1 MKTSSCF
8 VAGTI
13 SIAGAGLLWGG
24 CALAAS
30 PPVSAAGAGRATLQE
45 IVVTAQKR
53 RQLIQ
58 NVGIDISAYTGAQ
71 LRQLGIRRAAD
82 VGYATPG
89 VFVGGSLAGQSSQ
102 FTIRGVSPND
112 FNDISESP
120 IATYLDGA
128 YIGVAVGQTM
138 TVFDTQRVEILK
150 GPQSTLFGR
159 NATGG
164 VVRYISNQPEL
175 NVLKGYVQGSYGQFD
190 SPLTAGEYR
199 EDAAINIPMGRKL
212 ALRLAG
218 TSTVRNNYIKN
229 LYPKFAPAAGAFGG
243 GSPGVGAGG
252 DLGQNNDYGARAILL
267 YKPSDD
273 LSMSLELNA
282 VHTIA
287 GAGPYTQK
295 ATIGI
300 FDSAGRLVNV
310 VNTGPN
316 ETRAS
321 IGPGGINYGADPGN
335 IGVFTP
341 LTRPTPGGDFFG
353 YIAPPPS
360 TYTESSDFSF
370 GHMDHTGA
378 TSATGHVRWNINPD
392 LELTS
397 VTNVSRFYSLQFI
410 DVDAGPGN
418 QLANYHQDHTK
429 QYSQEIRLNG
439 NNGIGQWVTGIYFL
453 RMDNYSNNGLKSP
466 SAGLDIPAMAHLLT
480 DSYSIFGQT
489 EKKLDG
495 PWSLIVGARLDN
507 ERKTYDLAQALFV
520 STNPRLVQPGKPIAL
535 FGPPP
540 TFAPYHGTMNSWLW
554 AGKVQLDY
562 RPTRNLLWYLGVNRG
577 VKAGSYNAPLPAGQG
592 AISSYLVPDS
602 AIRYSPEALWN
613 YEGGWKWTGLQDRLL
628 VDGSIYYYNYRN
640 YQAFLFTGV
649 SGAVINRNAT
659 NVGADLEVKARPTA
673 SLELGAGLSAF
684 HFVVNRVPFSF
695 RTDTI
700 VRNVQPTYAPPV
712 QANLWGRYQLPWR
725 PYDGDLS
732 ANAMVNYTDHF
743 YYNLRDFSADSF
755 PSSTSVNLGLSW
767 MSSDGN
773 WTVRLDARN
782 VTDALI
788 PVMGFDLATLCG
800 CNEISYEPPRLVA
813 ISVRRDF

>member
-1 MKTSSCF
+1 MKNLSHFAMGAVS
-8 VAGTI
+8 V
-13 SIAGAGLLWGG
+13 AGAGLLWCG
-24 CALAAS
+24 CALAAG
-30 PPVSAAGAGRATLQE
+30 PAAAVPTAGGATLQE
-45 IVVTAQKR
+45 VVVTAQKR

-58 NVGIDISAYTGAQ
+58 NVGIDINAYTGAQ
-71 LRQLGIRRAAD
+71 LRKLGIRRAVD

-128 YIGVAVGQTM
+128 YIGVSVGQTM
-138 TVFDTQRVEILK
+138 TVFDTKRVEILK

-175 NVLKGYVQGSYGQFD
+175 SVFKGYVRASYGRFD
-190 SPLTAGEYR
+190 SPLTAAQYR
-199 EDAAINIPMGRKL
+199 EDAAVNIPMGSDL
-212 ALRLAG
+212 AVRLAG

-229 LYPKFAPAAGAFGG
+229 LYPKYAPPSGSFGG
-243 GSPGVGAGG
+243 GSPGAGAGA
-252 DLGQNNDYGARAILL
+252 DLGQNNDYGVRATVL
-267 YKPSDD
+267 YKPRND

-295 ATIGI
+295 PTVAV
-300 FDSAGRLVNV
+300 FDSAGRLTNV
-310 VNTGPN
+310 VNAAPG

-321 IGPGGINYGADPGN
+321 IGPNGINFGADPGN

-353 YIAPPPS
+353 YVAPRPS
-360 TYTESSDFSF
+360 TYTVSSDFSF
-370 GHMDHTGA
+370 GHMNHTGA
-378 TSATGHVRWNINPD
+378 VSATGHVKWDIDPN

-397 VTNVSRFYSLQFI
+397 ITNVSRFYSLQFI

-418 QLANYHQDHTK
+418 QLANYHQDHTQ
-429 QYSQEIRLNG
+429 QYSQEVRLSG
-439 NNGIGQWVTGIYFL
+439 RGGVGHWVTGVYFL

-466 SAGLDIPAMAHLLT
+466 SAGLDIPALAHLVT
-480 DSYSIFGQT
+480 NSYSIFGQT
-489 EKKLDG
+489 EKRLGG
-495 PWSLIVGARLDN
+495 PWSIILGARLDN
-507 ERKTYDLAQALFV
+507 ERKTYDLAQALFL
-520 STNPRLVQPGKPIAL
+520 STNPRLVQQGAPIAL

-540 TFAPYHGTMNSWLW
+540 TFTPYHGTMNSWLW
-554 AGKVQLDY
+554 AAKAQLDY
-562 RPTRNLLWYLGVNRG
+562 RPEKHLLLYVGVNRG

-592 AISSYLVPDS
+592 AVPSYLVPDS

-628 VDGSIYYYNYRN
+628 IDGSVYYYNYRN

-659 NVGADLEVKARPTA
+659 NVGADLEVKAKPTPR
-673 SLELGAGLSAF
+673 LEVGVGLSAF
-684 HFVVNRVPFSF
+684 HFVVKHVPFSF
-695 RTDTI
+695 RTDAI
-700 VRNVQPTYAPPV
+700 VRDVQPTYAPPV
-712 QANLWGRYQLPWR
+712 QANVWGNYRFPWQLR
-725 PYDGDLS
+725 GGDLS
-732 ANAMVNYTDHF
+732 ANMMVNYIDHF
-743 YYNLRDFSADSF
+743 YYNLRDFSADAF
-755 PSSTSVNLGLSW
+755 PSSTSLNLGLSW
-767 MSSDGN
+767 LSASGN

-782 VTDALI
+782 VTDTLV

-800 CNEISYEPPRLVA
+800 CNEISYLPPRLIS